1 MTVWTDIGRI
11 DLAHVIRP
19 GDGLIWGQGPAEPQT
34 LIEALVAQ
42 RAAFPGCRAFMGAS
56 YSGIVRPEHAD
67 QLRLA
72 AYCGAGRNRELADAG
87 VLDIHPHPYSRL
99 GALIRSRAIRADIV
113 LLQVS
118 PPNARGEYSLGLAA
132 EYLVPA
138 LDTARAIV
146 AEVNDQVPWVRCDR
160 LLRES
165 DFALA
170 LATSR
175 PPAAAP
181 LAAPGELEQRIAAH
195 AAPFVPDGA
204 TLELGLGGLP
214 DAVLAALGGRRDLGV
229 HSGALGDGIV
239 DLMRGG
245 VINNARKPID
255 AGETVGGVLFGT
267 RKLWDFARENPA
279 LRLCSV
285 EHSHA
290 PRVLAQFERFVAIN
304 SAVEVDLTGQV
315 NAEVA
320 NGSYLGA
327 VGGALD
333 FIRAANQSRGG
344 VSIVVLPS
352 SAGGKASR
360 IVARLAGPVTT
371 PRSEAG
377 VFVTEWGAADLRGL
391 TLRERVPRMIA
402 IAQPQSREKL
412 ARDAWQ
418 AGLAGSAG

>member
-1 MTVWTDIGRI
+1 MAVWSDSRQV
-11 DLAHVIRP
+11 DLARVVRP
-19 GDGLIWGQGPAEPQT
+19 GDGLVWGQGSAEPQT
-34 LIEALVAQ
+34 LVEALVAQ
-42 RAAFPGCRAFMGAS
+42 RAAFSGCRAFMGVN

-67 QLRLA
+67 HLRLA

-99 GALIRSRAIRADIV
+99 GALIRSGSIRADVV

-118 PPNARGEYSLGLAA
+118 PPNSRGEYSLGLAA

-138 LDTARAIV
+138 LDAARAV
-146 AEVNDQVPWVRCDR
+146 VVEVNDQVPWVRCDR

-170 LATSR
+170 IATSR

-181 LAAPGELEQRIAAH
+181 HAAPGELEQRIAAH

-204 TLELGLGGLP
+204 TLELGLGALP
-214 DAVLAALGGRRDLGV
+214 DAALGALGGRRDLGV

-239 DLMRGG
+239 DLMQRGA
-245 VINNARKPID
+245 INNARKPID
-255 AGETVGGVLFGT
+255 SGETVGGVLFGT
-267 RKLWDFARENPA
+267 RRLWDFARDNPA
-279 LRLCSV
+279 LRLRSV
-285 EHSHA
+285 DDTHA
-290 PRVLAQFERFVAIN
+290 PQVLAQFERFVAIN

-333 FIRAANQSRGG
+333 FIRAANQSAGG
-344 VSIVVLPS
+344 ASIVVLPS
-352 SAGGKASR
+352 TAGGRASR
-360 IVARLAGPVTT
+360 VVARLAGPVTT

-402 IAQPQSREKL
+402 IAHPQYREQL
-412 ARDAWQ
+412 EREARR
-418 AGLAGSAG
+418 AGLTGNA